1 MNETKR
7 CPYCGEEIKA
17 VAKKCKHCG
26 EWLDEPVHK
35 TIQCPI
41 CGEEVGINLNVCP
54 HCNEPLKKT
63 NVKLIIC
70 PTCGENIDGSLDVCP
85 ICHNSIKGHNSIT
98 NSTVTTDSTI
108 YKLDSDKEGDVIS
121 KNWDGAI
128 GFGLALIGIEAGD
141 FISILDQHL
150 DDISSNEGLQQ
161 IFTSL
166 YNPKMQMACAVG
178 AIGFSISG
186 LNKEPKVLAIVGLVF
201 GLIGLIGCMFVKNWN
216 DFWGSL

>member
-98 NSTVTTDSTI
+98 NSTVTTDSTF

-128 GFGLALIGIEAGD
+128 GFGLALIGMVT
-141 FISILDQHL
+141 F
-150 DDISSNEGLQQ
+150 
-161 IFTSL
+161 FTSL